1 MSNTDFDPK
10 KKRVMIALVLT
21 ILVVAAAFAYFL
33 HNVYETQTQKTLP
46 ILSVNQ
52 TKQNQTFST
61 PSLKLNATNNSSKY
75 KPFDFSGS
83 LFGQKIP
90 DKEQIYLVQNIM
102 KNVDLKCYAVGF
114 YTGLTNATFYD
125 DRSMMEHI
133 RKYISG
139 ASPYDFVRNKYVRD
153 YLEHFCIHLDSSR
166 QLPANYTGGI
176 GVTMEQQMAKWH
188 ANQTSQNLGI
198 NWNRSSTDIAH
209 PKILVGNSA

>member
-1 MSNTDFDPK
+1 MSNQDFDPK
-10 KKRVMIALVLT
+10 KKKVMAILVLT
-21 ILVVAAAFAYFL
+21 ILVVASAFAYFL
-33 HNVYETQTQKTLP
+33 HEMYSKQEDKPVPVLSMNKTQQNKTF
-46 ILSVNQ
+46 
-52 TKQNQTFST
+52 TT
-61 PSLKLNATNNSSKY
+61 PNLKLNMTNGSKKY
-75 KPFDFSGS
+75 IPFDFSGTM
-83 LFGQKIP
+83 FGQKIP

-102 KNVDLKCYAVGF
+102 KNVDMKCYAVGF

-166 QLPANYTGGI
+166 QLPANFTSGI
-176 GVTMEQQMAKWH
+176 GLNMEQQMAKWH

-198 NWNRSSTDIAH
+198 QWNRTSSDVAH
-209 PKILVGNSA
+209 PRILVGNAA